1 MVNCKKASDVLVSAL
16 ISSFAANLCL
26 YSENSH
32 IGYTLLSQE
41 KTIQVY
47 GTSTLSLQGI
57 TPKWLICYD
66 LFTNQYEQTYCKVAH
81 GVDYEF
87 MKNHINR
94 YIFTEF
100 KLKEAEKT
108 NPFYMCIKK

>member
-1 MVNCKKASDVLVSAL
+1 M

-26 YSENSH
+26 YSQNPH
-32 IGYTLLSQE
+32 VGYTLLSQE
-41 KTIQVY
+41 KTIQIY

-66 LFTNQYEQTYCKVAH
+66 LFTNQHEQTYCKVAH

-87 MKNHINR
+87 MRSHINSH
-94 YIFTEF
+94 IFT
-100 KLKEAEKT
+100 
-108 NPFYMCIKK
+108 